1 MFPYAQTNIQLYRQL
16 DAEGYPVADVETV
29 ARAHGVAMPLFP
41 GIYRGSGRPFLAHL
55 VGTASVL
62 VSLRARVPVVVS
74 GLLHA
79 VYTHGEFGTG
89 WRGINEAKRAKI
101 RGEVGEEVEEL
112 IARYTQL
119 TWRPGTVAA
128 ISARLDAMDPI
139 ERDVL
144 LVRLANE
151 LEDHLDLGILYSADH
166 AWRLGF
172 MKKDLP
178 ATVDMAERLGAPALA
193 KRLAE
198 AFADVSSARVSP
210 ALRGSH
216 GESFQVPLASHRP
229 RLRVAL
235 SHLLA
240 RWLDRRPARRS

>member
-1 MFPYAQTNIQLYRQL
+1 MFLYAQTNIQLYRQL
-16 DAEGYPVADVETV
+16 EAEGYSVADVETV
-29 ARAHGVAMPLFP
+29 GRAHELAQRLFP

-62 VSLRARVPVVVS
+62 VSLRARVPVVVT

-79 VYTHGEFGTG
+79 VYTHGEFGNG
-89 WRGINEAKRAKI
+89 WRGIKEAKRAKV
-101 RGEVGEEVEEL
+101 RQEVGEEVEDL
-112 IARYTQL
+112 IARYTRL
-119 TWRPGTVAA
+119 TWRPSTLPA
-128 ISARLDAMDPI
+128 IRAGFDAMGPL

-166 AWRLGF
+166 KWRRAF
-172 MKKDLP
+172 METDLP
-178 ATVDMAERLGAPALA
+178 ACVEMAERLGAPALA

-198 AFADVSSARVSP
+198 TFAEVSNAHVSP

-216 GESFQVPLASHRP
+216 GESFRIPLASHRP
-229 RLRVAL
+229 RLRVAV

-240 RWLDRRPARRS
+240 RWLERRPARRP